1 VREPVEK
8 RRCHLCITEDL
19 RPFTE
24 AEVGRD
30 DDACALI
37 KLAQKVEQQC
47 TAGRAERQVAEF
59 IIDNQVNFGQDLGHL
74 ASLPKCFFLFQ
85 CVDEFDGRVKAHFA
99 SLVLNGL
106 DTDSCGDM
114 AFASAGPTNQNDVF
128 RILDELATIEL
139 ADRSLVDVARRDVKT
154 REVLVSCR
162 MGSAP
167 PSCDRQSNAP
177 PVRPFPP

>member
-1 VREPVEK
+1 MRETVEQ
-8 RRCHLCITEDL
+8 RRCHLCVTEDL

-47 TAGRAERQVAEF
+47 TAGRAERQVAKLVK
-59 IIDNQVNFGQDLGHL
+59 DDQVDLCEHL
-74 ASLPKCFFLFQ
+74 SHPPGLPKGLFLLQ
-85 CVDEFDGRVKAHFA
+85 CVDQFDGRVKAHLA
-99 SLVLNGL
+99 SVMFDGL

-154 REVLVSCR
+154 REVLVSCM
-162 MGSAP
+162 MGSAQ
-167 PSCDRQSNAP
+167 PSCDRQSNGSHVLP
-177 PVRPFPP
+177 SLP